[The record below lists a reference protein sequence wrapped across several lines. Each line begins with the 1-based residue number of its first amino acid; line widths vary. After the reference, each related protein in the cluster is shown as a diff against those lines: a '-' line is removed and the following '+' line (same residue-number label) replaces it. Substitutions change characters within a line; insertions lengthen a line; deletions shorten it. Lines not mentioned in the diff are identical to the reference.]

1 MIDHWKKINADKVA
15 AIIDLKE
22 LKAESIALLG
32 ADMWPEKFIDE
43 LSVADRWVD
52 AIKVLAHALPRRE
65 AVWWACMCATQVES
79 LAAEP
84 EEQAA
89 LESAE
94 KWVFKPTDE
103 HRLDAFQRAQKS
115 RSSSLGTM
123 CALAAAFS
131 QEKLPI
137 AKDQEIEVDIAEF
150 PKLISGTIVMAASM
164 RDKAEFN
171 EWLQNFLASGTN
183 IACGG
188 NGVIEK
194 KAG

>member
-15 AIIDLKE
+15 AIIDLQE
-22 LKAESIALLG
+22 LEAESIALLG
-32 ADMWPEKFIDE
+32 ADMWPEKFIE
-43 LSVADRWVD
+43 VLSDAGRWLD

-79 LAAEP
+79 LKTDK
-84 EEQAA
+84 EELAA

-103 HRLDAFQRAQKS
+103 HRADAFQMAQKS

-131 QEKLPI
+131 QKKLPI
-137 AKDQEIEVDIAEF
+137 AKDQEMEVDIAEF
-150 PKLISGTIVMAASM
+150 PKMINGTVVMAATKGDM
-164 RDKAEFN
+164 AEFN
-171 EWLQNFLASGTN
+171 ERLQNFLASGTN